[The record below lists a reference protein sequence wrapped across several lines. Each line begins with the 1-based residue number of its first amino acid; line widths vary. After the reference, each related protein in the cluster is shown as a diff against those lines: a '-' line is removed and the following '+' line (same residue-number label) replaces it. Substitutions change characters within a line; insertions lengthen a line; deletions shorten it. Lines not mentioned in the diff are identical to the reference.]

1 MRCLFCKADS
11 SQSRSVEHAI
21 PEALGN
27 RSFVLPAGVVCDGC
41 NNYFAVKVE
50 GPLLKTGSL
59 QQLRARQ
66 GGPSK
71 RGRIMPVLGRFE
83 DIDADLAA
91 YRINAGQVLLATTE
105 FSTAPMVSAALSN
118 GLGGLFVHEEPPRL
132 DQRLFSRL
140 IAKIALE
147 LIAQRICHLPGWEEF
162 GIDHPQFDPIRSY
175 ARFGQGPTWPVLSR
189 RIYDEEATTLP
200 ASGDPQ
206 QTIYETDFFLTPS
219 GEGYAVICLFGVEHT
234 INLVTPSVEGYRT
247 WLTDNAG
254 RSPLYP
260 DGQYPQRRG
269 WTEDGAPNFRDG
281 AERD

>member
-27 RSFVLPAGVVCDGC
+27 RTFVLPVGVVCDGC

-66 GGPSK
+66 GVPSK

-91 YRINAGQVLLATTE
+91 YRLNAGQVLLATTE
-105 FSTAPMVSAALSN
+105 LSAAPMVSDALRN

-147 LIAQRICHLPGWEEF
+147 LIAERICHVPGWEEF
-162 GIDHPQFDPIRSY
+162 GIDHPQFDPIRGY
-175 ARFGQGPTWPVLSR
+175 ARFGHGPPWPVLSR
-189 RIYDEEATTLP
+189 RIYDEEATILP

-206 QTIYETDFFLTPS
+206 QTIYETDVLLTSS

-234 INLVTPSVEGYRT
+234 INLVTPSVEGYRA

-260 DGQYPQRRG
+260 DGRYPQRRR
-269 WTEDGAPNFRDG
+269 WTDDNEPNFQDG

>member
-11 SQSRSVEHAI
+11 SRSRSVEHAI

-27 RSFVLPAGVVCDGC
+27 RTLVLPVGVVCDGC

-66 GGPSK
+66 GVPTK
-71 RGRIMPVLGRFE
+71 RGRLMPVLGRFE

-91 YRINAGQVLLATTE
+91 YRINAGEVLLATTE
-105 FSTAPMVSAALSN
+105 LSTAPMVSAALSN
-118 GLGGLFVHEEPPRL
+118 GLGGLFIHEEPPRL

-147 LIAQRICHLPGWEEF
+147 LIAQRICHVPGWEEF
-162 GIDHPQFDPIRSY
+162 GIDHPQFDPIRGY

-189 RIYDEEATTLP
+189 RIYDEEATSLP

-206 QTIYETDFFLTPS
+206 QTIYETDFLLTPS

-234 INLVTPSVEGYRT
+234 INLVTPSVEGYRA

-260 DGQYPQRRG
+260 DGRYPQRQ
-269 WTEDGAPNFRDG
+269 E
-281 AERD
+281 

>member
-11 SQSRSVEHAI
+11 SRSRSVEHAI

-27 RSFVLPAGVVCDGC
+27 RTFVLPAGVVCDGC

-50 GPLLKTGSL
+50 GSLLKTGAL

-66 GGPSK
+66 GVPTK

-83 DIDADLAA
+83 DVDADVAA
-91 YRINAGQVLLATTE
+91 YRINAGKILLATIE
-105 FSTAPMVSAALSN
+105 MNSAPIVSAALDN
-118 GLGGLFVHEEPPRL
+118 GLGGLFVLEEAPQP

-147 LIAQRICHLPGWEEF
+147 LIAKRICHIPGWEEF
-162 GIDHPQFDPIRSY
+162 GIDHPQFDPIRDY
-175 ARFGQGPTWPVLSR
+175 ARFGRGPTWPVLSR

-200 ASGDPQ
+200 ASGVPQ
-206 QTIYETDFFLTPS
+206 QTIYETDLLLTPS
-219 GEGYAVICLFGVEHT
+219 GEGYVVICLFGVEHT
-234 INLVTPSVEGYRT
+234 INLAAPSIDGYRA
-247 WLTDNAG
+247 WLAANAG

-260 DGQYPQRRG
+260 DGRYP
-269 WTEDGAPNFRDG
+269 
-281 AERD
+281 